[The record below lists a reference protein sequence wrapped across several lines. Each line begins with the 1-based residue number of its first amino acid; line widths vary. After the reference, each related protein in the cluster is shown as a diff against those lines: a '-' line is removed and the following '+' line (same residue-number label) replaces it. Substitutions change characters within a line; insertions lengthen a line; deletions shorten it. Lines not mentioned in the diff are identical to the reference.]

1 MSVAVDSLRRGVRR
15 TVLIQSA
22 IAATVAIACYAMA
35 GWHELVSALY
45 GGAIV
50 VLASLWLGLYA
61 RRAGDARDGWG
72 ERLASYSMAALRFA
86 AVLSLLVIGLGA
98 LHLAAP
104 PLIAAFAA
112 THLGF
117 MAALISF

>member
-1 MSVAVDSLRRGVRR
+1 MSVAVDSLHRGVRR
-15 TVLIQSA
+15 TVLIQVA
-22 IAATVAIACYAMA
+22 IATTVAVACYAMA
-35 GWHELVSALY
+35 GLHEFVSALY

-61 RRAGDARDGWG
+61 RRDGAGRNGWG
-72 ERLASYSMAALRFA
+72 ERLVSYSMAALRFA
-86 AVLSLLVIGLGA
+86 AVLSLLVLGLGA

-104 PLIAAFAA
+104 PLIVAFAA

-117 MAALISF
+117 MAALINF